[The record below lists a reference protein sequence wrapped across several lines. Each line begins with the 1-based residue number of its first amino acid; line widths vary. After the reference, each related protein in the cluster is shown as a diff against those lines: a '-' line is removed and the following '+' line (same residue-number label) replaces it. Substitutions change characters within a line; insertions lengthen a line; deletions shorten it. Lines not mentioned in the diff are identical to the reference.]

1 MATAV
6 SLDDMDRTKAKR
18 PIKIKKPVKKSD
30 KPKGKAA
37 VEKTTTLPAERPSK
51 DDKKPEWLEAR
62 KKKKEKA
69 LSNTKDDI
77 ESLDAQFVE
86 VLSSLPESMQQENE
100 QIAEYQRM
108 FGKLKRLARMTEK
121 QILGNK
127 STRGIYPL
135 MQVYREMREVIADM
149 RALKD
154 VGQLGS
160 VLNEEVLTPFAQA
173 SAGALVTLHQ
183 GMLAAIKTHC
193 PTDAM
198 PYMINAA
205 DSLVRQAATEVQT
218 SYAKS
223 LERTIQVFNSGG

>member
-18 PIKIKKPVKKSD
+18 PIKIKKPAKKSD
-30 KPKGKAA
+30 KPKGKSIA
-37 VEKTTTLPAERPSK
+37 EKTTTLPAERPLK

-69 LSNTKDDI
+69 LSTTKDDI

-108 FGKLKRLARMTEK
+108 FGKLKRLARMTER

-135 MQVYREMREVIADM
+135 MQVDREMREVIADM

-173 SAGALVTLHQ
+173 SAGSLVTLHQ
-183 GMLAAIKTHC
+183 GILAAIKTHC
-193 PTDAM
+193 HPDAM

>member
-18 PIKIKKPVKKSD
+18 PIKIKKPAKKSD
-30 KPKGKAA
+30 KPKGKSIA
-37 VEKTTTLPAERPSK
+37 EKTTTLPAERPLK

-69 LSNTKDDI
+69 LSTTKDDI

-108 FGKLKRLARMTEK
+108 FGKLKRLARMTER

-127 STRGIYPL
+127 STRSIYPL

-173 SAGALVTLHQ
+173 SA
-183 GMLAAIKTHC
+183 
-193 PTDAM
+193 
-198 PYMINAA
+198 
-205 DSLVRQAATEVQT
+205 
-218 SYAKS
+218 
-223 LERTIQVFNSGG
+223 F